1 MGLPLSKV
9 FLIMW
14 LLGAFQAAP
23 APRKG
28 GNPDAAKIKN
38 PVAATPESLAAGKRV
53 YQRLCIRCHGPEG
66 KGDGEAAVGE
76 QPSDLTA
83 KLQFGSTD
91 GEMFSVIRRGTSKDM
106 ESYAERISET
116 DTWNVIN
123 YVRSFARAPGLDR

>member
-1 MGLPLSKV
+1 MVVYAVLFWV
-9 FLIMW
+9 FVAL
-14 LLGAFQAAP
+14 QAAP
-23 APRKG
+23 PKKG

-76 QPSDLTA
+76 QPSDLTGT
-83 KLQFGSTD
+83 LQFGSTD

-123 YVRSFARAPGLDR
+123 YVRNFGRAPRLDR